1 MYQKIKKVF
10 LLALFLVA
18 IPMSARKANGQELQS
33 AKVQLNLKNVT
44 ILQIFKSIESQTN
57 FTFVYGSELK
67 K

>member
-33 AKVQLNLKNVT
+33 VKVQLNLKNVT